1 MTAVETTPGALPATV
16 ATTGPVRAA
25 DAASAA
31 PETGWPG
38 SRAAGETGG
47 PDTNGPAGGPGAPGS
62 AGSPWRR
69 LRWLAPALAV
79 AVAVGGGVAG
89 VGYGVDALLRDA
101 PATPA
106 LGPGEVT
113 VQMDV
118 EHSLF
123 TPEELRVL
131 EGTRV
136 RFVVVNGDPIG
147 HELVVGPPDVH
158 ARHAEGMEAEH
169 PSIPGEVSV
178 GAGGT
183 AVTTFTFDTAGTFE
197 FACHLPGHYEH
208 GMHGTVEVVR
218 GVP

>member
-1 MTAVETTPGALPATV
+1 MTALETTPGAPPTAPEN
-16 ATTGPVRAA
+16 GRPG
-25 DAASAA
+25 ASASA
-31 PETGWPG
+31 DTGGCETETAAEGPARPGPSG
-38 SRAAGETGG
+38 SRWR
-47 PDTNGPAGGPGAPGS
+47 
-62 AGSPWRR
+62 WRR
-69 LRWLAPALAV
+69 RLALALAV
-79 AVAVGGGVAG
+79 GAG
-89 VGYGVDALLRDA
+89 LAAAGYGLDAALGDDDPA
-101 PATPA
+101 PPA

-113 VQMDV
+113 VQVDV

-123 TPEELRVL
+123 EPEHLRVA

-136 RFVVVNGDPIG
+136 RFVVVNGDPID
-147 HELVVGPPDVH
+147 HELIVGPPDVH
-158 ARHAEGMEAEH
+158 DRHARGTEAEH

-178 GAGGT
+178 GANGT

>member
-1 MTAVETTPGALPATV
+1 MTALGTTPGAPPTAQDAGGPA
-16 ATTGPVRAA
+16 ARAPGDTGGSEA
-25 DAASAA
+25 DAA
-31 PETGWPG
+31 
-38 SRAAGETGG
+38 
-47 PDTNGPAGGPGAPGS
+47 AGGPATPGRSGAR
-62 AGSPWRR
+62 WRWR
-69 LRWLAPALAV
+69 RWLALALAV
-79 AVAVGGGVAG
+79 GAGVAAA
-89 VGYGVDALLRDA
+89 GYGLDAILGDD
-101 PATPA
+101 PAAPA

-113 VQMDV
+113 VQVDV

-123 TPEELRVL
+123 EPEHLRVA

-136 RFVVVNGDPIG
+136 RFVVVNGDPID
-147 HELVVGPPDVH
+147 HELIVGPPDVH
-158 ARHAEGMEAEH
+158 DRHARGTEAEH

-178 GAGGT
+178 GANGT